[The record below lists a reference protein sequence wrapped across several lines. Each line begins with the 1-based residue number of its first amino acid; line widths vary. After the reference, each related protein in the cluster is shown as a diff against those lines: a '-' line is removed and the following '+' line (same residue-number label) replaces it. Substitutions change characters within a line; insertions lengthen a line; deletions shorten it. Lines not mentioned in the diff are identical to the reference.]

1 MPTLTP
7 PQDCHSMQDLRVQID
22 KLDQHLIQM
31 LATRS
36 GYIDRATALKP
47 GEGLPARIPSR
58 VEDVVQ
64 KVRANSREAGMDPDL
79 AEQLWRILIDWSI
92 AREERVLGPE

>member
-36 GYIDRATALKP
+36 GYIDRR
-47 GEGLPARIPSR
+47 LP
-58 VEDVVQ
+58 
-64 KVRANSREAGMDPDL
+64 
-79 AEQLWRILIDWSI
+79 
-92 AREERVLGPE
+92 